1 MWIVYILLYLLG
13 MAITAGIFGYFN
25 ADIKNN
31 PGVIFGTLFWPV
43 IFIAVIVIVPIIIP
57 YEIGQ
62 YVNKH
67 KDRID
72 LKKCLKI
79 TFLSK

>member
-25 ADIKNN
+25 VSIEDS
-31 PGVIFGTLFWPV
+31 PGVILGTLFWPALL
-43 IFIAVIVIVPIIIP
+43 IIMIVIVPIMIP

-62 YVNKH
+62 WTNKY
-67 KDRID
+67 RSQID
-72 LKKCLKI
+72 LKSYFKERFCK
-79 TFLSK
+79 

>member
-25 ADIKNN
+25 ADIEDN
-31 PGVIFGTLFWPV
+31 PGVIFGTLFWPALLV
-43 IFIAVIVIVPIIIP
+43 IMIVIIPIMIP

-62 YVNKH
+62 WANKY
-67 KDRID
+67 KDQID
-72 LKKCLKI
+72 LKSYFKGKFCK
-79 TFLSK
+79 